1 MSRTITGNNGAIS
14 LNPAT
19 DNRTY
24 VEGVTIESN
33 TSTAL
38 YAPSGAT
45 WTITNSGLIIS
56 DYGNGA
62 GVAIASSG
70 QFVNGTVA
78 NNGYVGGSVAGLL
91 FSAGTGTVANYGT
104 IRANSTHAYGIT
116 LAAGGTITNGGTS
129 DTSARIEAVSSYA
142 SAVGI
147 NGGGTVLNFGT
158 ISGGA
163 GNHGGGIVLNGGGA
177 IVNGASNGKAALIT
191 GSEEAIQING
201 TAGATVTNAG
211 TITGTVGISGS
222 NGVVINGTRSA
233 AVGS

>member
-24 VEGVTIESN
+24 VEGATIESN

-62 GVAIASSG
+62 
-70 QFVNGTVA
+70 
-78 NNGYVGGSVAGLL
+78 SVAGLL
-91 FSAGTGTVANYGT
+91 FSAGTRTVANYGT

-116 LAAGGTITNGGTS
+116 LAAGGTITNVGTS
-129 DTSARIEAVSSYA
+129 DTSA
-142 SAVGI
+142 
-147 NGGGTVLNFGT
+147 
-158 ISGGA
+158 
-163 GNHGGGIVLNGGGA
+163 
-177 IVNGASNGKAALIT
+177 
-191 GSEEAIQING
+191 
-201 TAGATVTNAG
+201 
-211 TITGTVGISGS
+211 
-222 NGVVINGTRSA
+222 
-233 AVGS
+233 